1 MKWYPI
7 KYRKIEARPTRVS
20 TVKRKTPCAE
30 RGGCRGAKLMSFDF
44 VPGHRENI
52 PMTVAKAEGC
62 LYGSVYLSCIAAFAY
77 MAFFVFAMHYLPR
90 ERE

>member
-1 MKWYPI
+1 M
-7 KYRKIEARPTRVS
+7 VS
-20 TVKRKTPCAE
+20 NQISEDRGAADKSSTEKGETPVCE
-30 RGGCRGAKLMSFDF
+30 RGCRRGARLRSMGF
-44 VPGHRENI
+44 VPGRTDKI
-52 PMTVAKAEGC
+52 RMTVAKAEGC